1 MSIFLSALRDQSV
14 KPQAHR
20 SPMEVTREEET
31 TLLSTKQCTN
41 TVILLLCLKS
51 KELRF
56 MVEISRMTF
65 KC

>member
-1 MSIFLSALRDQSV
+1 M

-51 KELRF
+51 KELRC
-56 MVEISRMTF
+56 MVEITRMTF